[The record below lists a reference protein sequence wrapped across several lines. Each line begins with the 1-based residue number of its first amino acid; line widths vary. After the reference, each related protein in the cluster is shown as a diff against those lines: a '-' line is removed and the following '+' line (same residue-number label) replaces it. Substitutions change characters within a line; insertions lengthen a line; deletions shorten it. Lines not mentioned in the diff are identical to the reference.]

1 MTLTI
6 FSADGEPVARSKN
19 LRGILTYARR
29 SPVKRASVY
38 AKGDG
43 AAFVVFIFTDG
54 AESRVDFA
62 SFAVA
67 KAWIASR
74 RSWDLRLAGHCETL
88 ADYVV

>member
-1 MTLTI
+1 MTVTI
-6 FSADGEPVARSKN
+6 FNADGEPVARSKN
-19 LRGILTYARR
+19 LRGILAYARR
-29 SPVKRASVY
+29 SPVKRASAY

-43 AAFVVFIFTDG
+43 GAFVVFIFNNG

-74 RSWDLRLAGHCETL
+74 RSWGLRIAGHCETL